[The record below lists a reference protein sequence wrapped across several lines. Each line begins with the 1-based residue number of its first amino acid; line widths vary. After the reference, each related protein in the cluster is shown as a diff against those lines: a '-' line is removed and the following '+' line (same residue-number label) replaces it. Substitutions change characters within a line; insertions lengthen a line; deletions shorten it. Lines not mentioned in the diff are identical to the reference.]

1 MSEIKV
7 DNLTGKTTAK
17 TVTVTVGATAT
28 QSLHDAI
35 IKAWASFDQHS
46 TNHPIYSNSSLNTAS
61 TLDVGAGITK
71 ISFTNSFSNAT
82 YGVSGCTQSQST
94 AGTYF
99 AIWGYSTTS
108 SRQMTTSDFH
118 TDFRSSAGASTDS
131 DYVAY
136 NVLGDL
142 A

>member
-1 MSEIKV
+1 MSDLRVNTISASDGTSPV
-7 DNLTGKTTAK
+7 TLTKQEA
-17 TVTVTVGATAT
+17 
-28 QSLHDAI
+28 

-46 TNHPIYSNSSLNTAS
+46 TDHPIYSNSSLNTAS
-61 TLDVGAGITK
+61 TLDVGAGVTK

-82 YGVSGCTQSQST
+82 YGVSGCTQAQDTS
-94 AGTYF
+94 GTIF
-99 AIWGYSTTS
+99 TIWGYSTTS

-118 TDFRSSAGASTDS
+118 TDFRSSAGSGTDS